1 MHYNVH
7 SHVLY
12 MNTPILLH
20 TVKDGNTPLM
30 AAVQEDRLEAARV
43 LVMECNCNTNV
54 KNKVRCTITLVMSAL
69 LCAVQCVQSVK
80 CNNKHLAHWCILGCL
95 NGHGLRCF

>member
-1 MHYNVH
+1 
-7 SHVLY
+7 

-20 TVKDGNTPLM
+20 TVKDGDTPLM

-69 LCAVQCVQSVK
+69 LCAVQLCVHLCAVQCVQSVK
-80 CNNKHLAHWCILGCL
+80 CNDKHLAHRCILGCL
-95 NGHGLRCF
+95 NGHGLKCF